1 MSIRNLFHSDPTR
14 QLEEVQKVNARERAE
29 TDVSNSTRRRVQ
41 SVSSPELGDVIETHP
56 GEAARFLYLHATFG
70 SGKTHLLK
78 LIGLV
83 ADTESEF
90 AHLGTEL
97 AEQWPGFDNLAQ
109 SIESSHVERLK
120 PVFLNLLDQDAS
132 KEPPLPFL
140 IFEAIGR
147 ELGYPTDPNWLLEW
161 AWTVDMGT
169 RGSGMRSRP
178 PSTTGKRSRT
188 CSKSVLRCGG
198 GSTKHSQH
206 CRRRQGPSLT
216 VVTA

>member
-1 MSIRNLFHSDPTR
+1 MSIRNLFRSDPTR

-29 TDVSNSTRRRVQ
+29 TDVVEFYETKSAERVLT
-41 SVSSPELGDVIETHP
+41 ELGEVTETHP

-83 ADTESEF
+83 ADSESEF

-109 SIESSHVERLK
+109 SIDASHVERLK
-120 PVFLNLLDQDAS
+120 PVFLNLLDRDAS

-161 AWTVDMGT
+161 GLDRRHGV
-169 RGSGMRSRP
+169 RGRLG
-178 PSTTGKRSRT
+178 RT
-188 CSKSVLRCGG
+188 PNHSVRRAVV
-198 GSTKHSQH
+198 
-206 CRRRQGPSLT
+206 RRRPRRASLAAPVALRGAPRAGGDDGNRT
-216 VVTA
+216 